1 MARQRR
7 QIRSHRSPEIS
18 FGLVLREIRALKE
31 ISQDELAE
39 KSGYHRNYIGMLE
52 RGEKSPSLRT
62 VFNLAATLGMT
73 ASALIAQVERR
84 LSA

>member
-1 MARQRR
+1 MGKQRR
-7 QIRSHRSPEIS
+7 HIRSHNSPEIS
-18 FGLVLREIRALKE
+18 FGLVLRNIRTIKK

-62 VFNLAATLGMT
+62 IFNLAATLGVT
-73 ASALIAQVERR
+73 ASALIIQVEKK
-84 LSA
+84 LA